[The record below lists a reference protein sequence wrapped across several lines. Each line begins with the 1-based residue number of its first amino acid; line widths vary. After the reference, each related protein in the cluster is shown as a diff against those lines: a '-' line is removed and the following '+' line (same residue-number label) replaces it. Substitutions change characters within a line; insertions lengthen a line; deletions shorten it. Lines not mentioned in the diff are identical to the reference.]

1 MRNNEGKPQ
10 FESLGDLKNFNEV
23 RIREVQ
29 DAHTILIMSSKDL
42 LKQADSLNS
51 AKKLKA
57 LFAKVVAR
65 NIEINQK
72 TSQYAIEALTVAN
85 KSVKVLENIGKEDAP
100 ESDGVD
106 LPEVTLGHSYVEGT
120 EIPETVTTTTS
131 TEEVDYHHM
140 GV

>member
-1 MRNNEGKPQ
+1 MSNNEIKPQ

-85 KSVKVLENIGKEDAP
+85 KSVKVLENIGKEGAP
-100 ESDGVD
+100 ESEGTD
-106 LPEVTLGHSYVEGT
+106 LPEVNLGYSYVEGT
-120 EIPETVTTTTS
+120 EIPGTVTTTTS

>member
-1 MRNNEGKPQ
+1 MSNNEIKPQ

-85 KSVKVLENIGKEDAP
+85 KSIKVLENIDKEGAP

-106 LPEVTLGHSYVEGT
+106 LPEVTLGYSYVEGT
-120 EIPETVTTTTS
+120 EIPETVTATTS